1 MNCSAL
7 RASLIHEIL
16 TSVSTNEAF
25 DNHQPN
31 PETIRSCSP
40 FQSTTSFVTIRPLI
54 DSSVGGQRK

>member
-25 DNHQPN
+25 DNPQPN
-31 PETIRSCSP
+31 PETICSCSP
-40 FQSTTSFVTIRPLI
+40 FQLTMGFVTIRPLI